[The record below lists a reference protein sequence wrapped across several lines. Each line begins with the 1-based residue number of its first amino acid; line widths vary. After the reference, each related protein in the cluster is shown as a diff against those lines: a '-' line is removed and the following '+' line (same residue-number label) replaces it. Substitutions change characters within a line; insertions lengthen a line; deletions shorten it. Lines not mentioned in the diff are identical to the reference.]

1 MLEFMICYTNSYF
14 IKQSY
19 TIQRTSVTLYYGKMY
34 SPSSEDDSSEL
45 DSDWL
50 SISER
55 GEVTRISGISIAT
68 YFGSSFV

>member
-1 MLEFMICYTNSYF
+1 MLELTYF

-19 TIQRTSVTLYYGKMY
+19 KIQGTSVTLYYGKMY

-55 GEVTRISGISIAT
+55 GDVTRIPGMSIAT
-68 YFGSSFV
+68 DFGSSFM